1 MAWGQKTLRAHE
13 NDKFTIF
20 LPNKIAASFRPQ
32 HNHIE
37 REIKKKKKTMAK
49 MLHSKCK
56 NAAAKSIF
64 GWNFESAINAN
75 RTLG

>member
-1 MAWGQKTLRAHE
+1 MKTTSLQFFCRIKSLLRFARSTTTSNE
-13 NDKFTIF
+13 K
-20 LPNKIAASFRPQ
+20 L
-32 HNHIE
+32 
-37 REIKKKKKTMAK
+37 KKKKTMAK